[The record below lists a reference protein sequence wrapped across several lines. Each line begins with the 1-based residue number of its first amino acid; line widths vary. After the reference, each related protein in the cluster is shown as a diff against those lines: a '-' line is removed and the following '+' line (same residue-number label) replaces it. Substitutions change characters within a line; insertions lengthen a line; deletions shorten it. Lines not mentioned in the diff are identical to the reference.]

1 MAVGTGFYGC
11 CAMMLAAKRS
21 QPTRMLIYVAAAMLL
36 CMLSVTR
43 IMLGLHTI
51 PEIVIAFAIGI
62 FSFAPR
68 MLAL

>member
-1 MAVGTGFYGC
+1 MK
-11 CAMMLAAKRS
+11 LAAKRS

-43 IMLGLHTI
+43 IMLGLPTI
-51 PEIVIAFAIGI
+51 LEIAFPIGF